1 MHVDARTLP
10 DATLIEGDLC
20 IAGAGPAGIAMALE
34 WEGRGAR
41 VILLE
46 GGGFH
51 LEAPVQDRYRGE
63 SVGLP
68 YYPLESARLHFFGGA
83 SGHWGGFCSPFDPID
98 FEERAWVPRSGWPF
112 DREELEPFYARAQ
125 ELVELGPYDFDTESW
140 RSRDP
145 RLVPL
150 PLDPARV
157 WTKMWQFSSPP
168 TPFGRRYRERIT
180 ASANVHLFTHAN
192 AVEVVLHPDGRAVS
206 ELRVSNLAGRTHH
219 VRADRYVLAC
229 GAIQNA
235 RLLLASTGV
244 ATRGVG
250 NGEDLVGRH
259 FMEHVE
265 MPVGELVL
273 AHPDPVSLYRLDWGF
288 TRARGELA
296 LTAAVQRERKL
307 LNGSVELTRRDGPT
321 EPRGTFQELPPQ
333 VLAGIVEYGEMVE
346 RGEIVPDRPDAP
358 RHEPWREFTLTTRH
372 EQAPNPD
379 SRVMLSTE
387 RDALGV
393 PRARLDWRLSELEL
407 RSMRETCRELG
418 REVGR
423 SGVGRLR
430 LLEWL
435 QAEGGDWPDFV
446 SGGWHH
452 MGTTRM
458 HTDPHQGVVDP
469 HSRVHGIGN
478 LYLAGASVFP
488 TGGCA
493 NPTLTL
499 LALALRL
506 SDHLKARGPGG
517 EV

>member
-1 MHVDARTLP
+1 VHIDARTLP
-10 DATLIEGDLC
+10 DATLLEGDLC
-20 IAGAGPAGIAMALE
+20 IVGAGPAGIALALE
-34 WEGRGAR
+34 WEGRGER
-41 VILLE
+41 VLLLE
-46 GGGFH
+46 GGGFQ
-51 LEAPVQDRYRGE
+51 LERALQDRFRGE

-83 SGHWGGFCSPFDPID
+83 SNHWGGFCAPFDPID
-98 FEERAWVPRSGWPF
+98 FQERAWVPRSGWPF
-112 DREELEPFYARAQ
+112 GGGELEPFYPRAQ
-125 ELVELGPYDFDTESW
+125 ELVELGPHDFDLDSW

-150 PLDPARV
+150 PLDPSKV
-157 WTKMWQFSSPP
+157 WTKMWQFSRPP

-180 ASANVHLFTHAN
+180 GSPNVHLFTHAN
-192 AVEVVLHPDGRAVS
+192 VVEVVLHPDGRAVS
-206 ELRVSNLAGRTHH
+206 ELRVSNLAGRTHRI
-219 VRADRYVLAC
+219 RAHRYVLAC

-235 RLLLASTGV
+235 RLLLASNGL

-250 NGEDLVGRH
+250 NDADLVGRH

-273 AHPDPVSLYRLDWGF
+273 ARPDPVSLYRLDWGV
-288 TRARGELA
+288 TRGRGELA
-296 LTAAVQRERKL
+296 ITAALQREREL
-307 LNGSVELTRRDGPT
+307 LNGSVELVRREGRT
-321 EPRGTFQELPPQ
+321 ELRGTFQELPPD
-333 VLAGIVEYGEMVE
+333 VLAGFMEYDEMVE
-346 RGEIVPDRPDAP
+346 RGEIVPDRPGAP
-358 RHEPWREFTLTTRH
+358 THDPWREFTLVARH
-372 EQAPNPD
+372 EQAPHPD

-387 RDALGV
+387 RDALAV
-393 PRARLDWRLSELEL
+393 PRVRLDWRLSALEF

-423 SGVGRLR
+423 SGAGRIR

-435 QAEGGDWPDFV
+435 RDEGEAWPDFV

-458 HTDPHQGVVDP
+458 HADPRQGVVDP
-469 HSRVHGIGN
+469 HCRVHGIGN
-478 LYLAGASVFP
+478 LYVAGASVFP

-499 LALALRL
+499 LALSLRL
-506 SDHLKARGPGG
+506 SDHLKAVRPGG
-517 EV
+517 